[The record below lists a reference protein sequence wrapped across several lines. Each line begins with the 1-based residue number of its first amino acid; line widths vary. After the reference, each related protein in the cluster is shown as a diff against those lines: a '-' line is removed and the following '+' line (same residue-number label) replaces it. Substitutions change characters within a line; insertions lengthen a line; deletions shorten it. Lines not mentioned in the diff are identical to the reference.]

1 MVHVLLCTDRQA
13 QDRSFRQSRPHN
25 PSLKH
30 RNRQGNHWHTRHGK
44 GEGQHGAGPVHPLTR
59 QPGLEPLRN
68 TSQHHTDTTRA
79 LRRHT
84 HDNPLARG
92 SGLTSPGPRLTA
104 RWAPEPRAGAWR
116 VHQGLREMGFAGRR
130 ELGPGLS
137 PLCPSGPL
145 LPALLADLSPAPQ
158 PLPGGGAGSSDPAWG
173 GRGQMRWAGSPLS
186 PSGFPHGVS
195 GCPPFSPV
203 QSSGALVNRREA
215 LLGSKTPWALHPG
228 PGF

>member
-158 PLPGGGAGSSDPAWG
+158 PLPGGRQLRPCLGRKGADAM
-173 GRGQMRWAGSPLS
+173 GR
-186 PSGFPHGVS
+186 V
-195 GCPPFSPV
+195 PPQSIWVPPRRFWLVLLFPV

>member
-59 QPGLEPLRN
+59 QPGLEPLHS
-68 TSQHHTDTTRA
+68 TSPHHTDTTRA

-92 SGLTSPGPRLTA
+92 SGGTSPGPWLTA
-104 RWAPEPRAGAWR
+104 RWVPEPRAGAWR
-116 VHQGLREMGFAGRR
+116 VHQGLREMGFSGRR

-137 PLCPSGPL
+137 SLCPSGPL
-145 LPALLADLSPAPQ
+145 LPAPLADLPPAPQ
-158 PLPGGGAGSSDPAWG
+158 PLPGERQLRPCLGGKGTDAM
-173 GRGQMRWAGSPLS
+173 GRVPLS
-186 PSGFPHGVS
+186 PSGFPQGIS
-195 GCPPFSPV
+195 GLSSFSP
-203 QSSGALVNRREA
+203 S
-215 LLGSKTPWALHPG
+215 HPVG
-228 PGF
+228 L